1 MVMTSTLALTLGPQM
16 GVVKFLSH
24 SLIARISNSRVAE
37 LIIIK
42 EQPKP
47 QTPKTIS
54 SKMQETQQ
62 INTTSFPQGSTA

>member
-1 MVMTSTLALTLGPQM
+1 MVMSFTVALSLSPQM
-16 GVVKFLSH
+16 SVVKFLSH

-54 SKMQETQQ
+54 SKMQETQL
-62 INTTSFPQGSTA
+62 ISTTSHVQGSTA